1 MLLPTLT
8 LLSLYI
14 IGIVLFDASDIRILA
29 VIVVG
34 MLLIQGISRLY
45 TRLTGSPYIEAPVE
59 ENPENPVFEWVF
71 LDEDTLVLSSG
82 EETCVFVRRRNL
94 EVQTVND
101 MRFIR
106 QRQTESAVYQ

>member
-1 MLLPTLT
+1 VLLPTLT

-34 MLLIQGISRLY
+34 MLLMQGITRLY
-45 TRLTGSPYIEAPVE
+45 TRLTGSPSIEAPVE
-59 ENPENPVFEWVF
+59 ETPTPDFDWVF

-82 EETCVFVRRRNL
+82 DETCVFVRRRNL
-94 EVQTVND
+94 EVQQYGD